1 MRISD
6 WSSDV
11 CSSDLSVLRLSGLNA
26 WTDGGRAAFKLELVG
41 HMTDQAGKAFDEVE
55 PALRGS
61 MERHGITPAD
71 WDRYRSTS
79 LWVDPETGAEFIRPE
94 DVYQIGRASC
104 RERVCQYV

>member
-1 MRISD
+1 
-6 WSSDV
+6 
-11 CSSDLSVLRLSGLNA
+11 
-26 WTDGGRAAFKLELVG
+26 
-41 HMTDQAGKAFDEVE
+41 MTDQAGKSWDEVE

-94 DVYQIGRASC
+94 DVYREVVNLPAGMVPREMRLAHFETAQKIGEMIHQEGLFAEIGRASC
-104 RERVCQYV
+104 RERVCQYG